1 MFWKKSTP
9 HAGWSGLVVGTLSAV
24 TVWVMSLTGVF
35 TLPGQGTAFLA
46 ATVGFLA
53 DIIVSVVVSLFTTP
67 KPAAELVGLVYS
79 ETPKESFVDPH
90 EKSLP
95 WYRRT
100 VPLGM
105 TVLAITVVLNII
117 F

>member
-1 MFWKKSTP
+1 MPRMDVTDLP
-9 HAGWSGLVVGTLSAV
+9 PGT
-24 TVWVMSLTGVF
+24 TRHVMS
-35 TLPGQGTAFLA
+35 PEPPIR
-46 ATVGFLA
+46 GFS
-53 DIIVSVVVSLFTTP
+53 IVVSLFTEP
-67 KPAAELVGLVYS
+67 KPAAELVRLVYS
-79 ETPKESFVDPH
+79 ETPKEHLVDPL
-90 EKSLP
+90 EKDLP

>member
-1 MFWKKSTP
+1 
-9 HAGWSGLVVGTLSAV
+9 
-24 TVWVMSLTGVF
+24 MSLAGVF

-46 ATVGFLA
+46 ATVGFVT
-53 DIIVSVVVSLFTTP
+53 DIIVSIVVSLFTEP
-67 KPAAELVGLVYS
+67 KPAAELVRLVYS
-79 ETPKESFVDPH
+79 ETPKEHLVDPQ
-90 EKSLP
+90 EKDLP

>member
-1 MFWKKSTP
+1 M
-9 HAGWSGLVVGTLSAV
+9 
-24 TVWVMSLTGVF
+24 
-35 TLPGQGTAFLA
+35 
-46 ATVGFLA
+46 
-53 DIIVSVVVSLFTTP
+53 VSLFTTP

-79 ETPKESFVDPH
+79 ETPKESLVDPH

>member
-1 MFWKKSTP
+1 M
-9 HAGWSGLVVGTLSAV
+9 
-24 TVWVMSLTGVF
+24 
-35 TLPGQGTAFLA
+35 
-46 ATVGFLA
+46 
-53 DIIVSVVVSLFTTP
+53 
-67 KPAAELVGLVYS
+67 YS
-79 ETPKESFVDPH
+79 ETPKEHLVDPL
-90 EKSLP
+90 EKDLP